1 MQRATKVTH
10 LSLVRP
16 HSVSCQLHSRALLGK
31 ERTRMTDAR
40 ENKSSLDEPGSNL
53 LILPTVLG
61 GII

>member
-1 MQRATKVTH
+1 
-10 LSLVRP
+10 
-16 HSVSCQLHSRALLGK
+16 
-31 ERTRMTDAR
+31 MTDAR